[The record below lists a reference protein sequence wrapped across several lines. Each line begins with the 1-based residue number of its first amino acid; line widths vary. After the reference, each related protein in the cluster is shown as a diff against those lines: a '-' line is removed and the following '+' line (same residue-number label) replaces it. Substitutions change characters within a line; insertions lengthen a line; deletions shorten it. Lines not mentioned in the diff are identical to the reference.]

1 MKLDDIN
8 NGILFRKRRHTIK
21 PDTER
26 NEGESISILETVA
39 FICKVLKAVSTK
51 FSCMSIR
58 RSLTF
63 VAGNRINVNGS
74 NTRLLKPY

>member
-26 NEGESISILETVA
+26 NEGESISA